1 MAHYMIQFAY
11 TAEAHKALTKNPVNR
26 FDALRELAGKFGGKV
41 LHAFY
46 CFGEYDGVIL
56 LEAPDNRS
64 ASAIALTAIS
74 AGHLKSF
81 MTTVLLTAEETMEA
95 MRLAGAQ
102 SYPAPR

>member
-1 MAHYMIQFAY
+1 MAHYMIQFSY

-26 FDALRELAGKFGGKV
+26 FDAVRGMAGKFGGKV

-46 CFGEYDGVIL
+46 CFGDYDGVIL
-56 LEAPDNRS
+56 FEAPDNRS

-81 MTTVLLTAEETMEA
+81 KTTVLMTAEDAMEA
-95 MRLAGAQ
+95 MRLAGSQ
-102 SYPAPR
+102 SYQAPR